1 MDPAAMNANIGKAAV
16 SKNLKGA
23 TYANPFEKPYA
34 NNDFSQNMP
43 LPKGKGGGK
52 PFVNPQTVVDQ
63 HFFEPYTPNDPAFS
77 MDESPNEQSTA
88 NPIGAI
94 MADFEAAQKNLF
106 NNGGR

>member
-1 MDPAAMNANIGKAAV
+1 MSNQSNFGKV

-43 LPKGKGGGK
+43 QPTGSGGG
-52 PFVNPQTVVDQ
+52 PAYVNPQSVIDK
-63 HFFEPYTPNDPAFS
+63 HFFSPENPNDPAFS

-88 NPIGAI
+88 NPIGAV
-94 MADFEAAQKNLF
+94 MADFQEAQKNLF